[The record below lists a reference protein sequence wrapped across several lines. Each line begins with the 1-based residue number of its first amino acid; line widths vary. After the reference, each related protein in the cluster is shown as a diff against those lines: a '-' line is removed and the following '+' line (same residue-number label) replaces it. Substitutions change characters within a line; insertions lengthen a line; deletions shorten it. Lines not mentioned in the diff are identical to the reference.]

1 MKIPFVVHTT
11 KTLKVSSLTNIWSW
25 SLKQYR
31 EVGSKANSF
40 PFMIPPISGVR
51 EASFGCRSL
60 CFQGHLYSTTL
71 FGQPSE
77 HWHCWILSRLAP
89 RKGFDFEIRKR
100 FETGSSLWWV
110 WLATRCEH
118 SLHGIAPTPWHFVV
132 LFPVAGNACAVSWP
146 MQYLLPIWWHFL
158 LYSCQVSPTWWRPF
172 CTLKLLWSLPCV
184 NTSPHIAIALKWCCQ
199 HAPFLHHWRTTNSQ
213 LLQLKCWNDFS
224 WPMLI

>member
-1 MKIPFVVHTT
+1 
-11 KTLKVSSLTNIWSW
+11 
-25 SLKQYR
+25 
-31 EVGSKANSF
+31 
-40 PFMIPPISGVR
+40 MIPPISGVR
-51 EASFGCRSL
+51 KASFGCRSL

-146 MQYLLPIWWHFL
+146 MQYLLPILVTFSSLFLSSVAYLVKTL
-158 LYSCQVSPTWWRPF
+158 LYFEAVMKPALCKYQSSHCHCFEVVLSTCSLSASLKDNKLTTSSVEMLEWFLMTYVNLDFIIPVSALLSVDSAGSSSRPVSAF
-172 CTLKLLWSLPCV
+172 G
-184 NTSPHIAIALKWCCQ
+184 
-199 HAPFLHHWRTTNSQ
+199 
-213 LLQLKCWNDFS
+213 LQ
-224 WPMLI
+224 